1 MQKPIHRAGYR
12 RFKIGAKTNFGR
24 DYEYKSK
31 NDSEKTESL
40 AGMEDWQLGSSL
52 SLRYTAWQSLSV
64 DMKECAFG
72 RTKAEVSRLPGGI
85 FNKAIEG
92 IGTNPDFEKL
102 N

>member
-64 DMKECAFG
+64 DMKECSG
-72 RTKAEVSRLPGGI
+72 ELRPRCL
-85 FNKAIEG
+85 
-92 IGTNPDFEKL
+92 DFQVEFSIRR
-102 N
+102 